1 MKVGKN
7 KSIHVFHPLKTF
19 DLNVYLFINISRSF
33 ETEITCDISLRNMQ
47 YALLTNVPLIMT
59 TFVLVATCIICYFS
73 II

>member
-1 MKVGKN
+1 MKVGNN

-33 ETEITCDISLRNMQ
+33 ETEIACDIYIRNMQ
-47 YALLTNVPLIMT
+47 YALFTNVALEMT
-59 TFVLVATCIICYFS
+59 TFILVATCKICKFS